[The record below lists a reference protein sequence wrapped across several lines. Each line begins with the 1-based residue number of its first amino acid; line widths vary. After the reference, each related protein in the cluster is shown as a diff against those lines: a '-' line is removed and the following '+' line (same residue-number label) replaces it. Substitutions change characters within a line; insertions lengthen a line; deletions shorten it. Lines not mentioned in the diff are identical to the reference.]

1 MSHLVAFKLKCV
13 PFSPQ
18 IVLLIAF
25 MCITLLV
32 ASLVCL
38 TLPGEMWY
46 FSYTQTHH
54 LKSTVLFTGK
64 HIYTELELLW
74 STFFPH
80 CFVLFVCFFTVFTGR
95 WLMSFWTGNSK
106 IHELYTAA
114 CGLYVCWLSIR
125 GVTVLL
131 AWMPQGRTV
140 IVHKVQEWTL
150 MVSISELTGLLA
162 NFEVGQQRVVL
173 IGCSLSSFD
182 TVFLLNGCN

>member
-1 MSHLVAFKLKCV
+1 MCPLF
-13 PFSPQ
+13 PQ

-54 LKSTVLFTGK
+54 LKSTVLLRAN
-64 HIYTELELLW
+64 IELLW
-74 STFFPH
+74 STLFPH

-125 GVTVLL
+125 GVTILL

-173 IGCSLSSFD
+173 IGCSLSSLTLCF
-182 TVFLLNGCN
+182 C